1 MYAKSRKERNKSS
14 MSINLMNT
22 SKLLLGLALLGI
34 AFSCHEQQPEPAPA
48 EPPYRWKLKTRMF
61 TGIQP
66 VYADESYFIFPTDYQ
81 SGEMFLLRVDEKTG
95 NTIYNVQLLGLDDNL
110 SSMNAKAYPENG
122 ELHIIMDRNFYKVD
136 MATGQ
141 IMTRYD
147 FPNFLWRT
155 NIQDEYIYTCSFA
168 NSLDSFYYSYF
179 HKDIGEQ
186 HHIYGAKI
194 SDGLNRIGGRAPVTS
209 GNRFLL
215 PFYEGVSGSGNFDN
229 SIIVV
234 SSDTTEKIKID
245 FNSSTIGGPVFDD
258 ESNMYLYMID
268 RMVAYRKS
276 DLRVLW
282 ENRSIKGG
290 RYLQTGDKIYMVPTT
305 NVNSGEGNLIYIIDK
320 RTGVARTVESPACL
334 GHLERV
340 GDYIYYVGWGR
351 FMKFDMINE
360 KFIPEREGESSQPG
374 GRYQPIYGISP
385 NSKILF
391 NEYGWNCFPL

>member
-1 MYAKSRKERNKSS
+1 
-14 MSINLMNT
+14 MNT
-22 SKLLLGLALLGI
+22 SKLLLGLALWGI

-95 NTIYNVQLLGLDDNL
+95 DTIYNVQLLGLDDNL

-186 HHIYGAKI
+186 RHIYGAKI

-209 GNRFLL
+209 GNRLLL
-215 PFYEGVSGSGNFDN
+215 PFYEGNFPGTFDN
-229 SIIVV
+229 SIIAV
-234 SSDTTEKIKID
+234 SSDTIEKIKID

-258 ESNMYLYMID
+258 DENMYLYMVD
-268 RMVAYRKS
+268 KMVAYRKS
-276 DLRVLW
+276 DLTVLW
-282 ENRSIKGG
+282 ELVTVPGG
-290 RYLQTGDKIYMVPTT
+290 SGPHLQTEDKIYMVPGREI
-305 NVNSGEGNLIYIIDK
+305 NSGNGNIIYIIDK
-320 RTGVARTVESPACL
+320 RTGQARTVASPASL
-334 GHLERV
+334 SPLERV
-340 GDYIYYVGWGR
+340 GDYIYYVGWGD
-351 FMKFDMINE
+351 FMKFDMVNE
-360 KFIPEREGESSQPG
+360 KFIPEREDEDSQAALQG
-374 GRYQPIYGISP
+374 GYQPVYGISP